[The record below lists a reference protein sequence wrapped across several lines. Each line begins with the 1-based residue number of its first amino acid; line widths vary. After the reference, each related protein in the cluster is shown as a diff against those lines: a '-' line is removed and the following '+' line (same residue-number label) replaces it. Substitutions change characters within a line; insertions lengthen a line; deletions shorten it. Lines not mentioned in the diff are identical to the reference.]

1 MRITMATR
9 PLRITLAL
17 AVVLSLLPLSAEA
30 TLAESKTFDDKVE
43 NATAIVHGR
52 LLAKESRWDNAR
64 RWILTYNR
72 FQIDKSY
79 KGLPAR
85 ELTIVTPGG
94 TVGNMTQDAVGI
106 PKFEVGG
113 EHVLFVRNTQA
124 GPTVLYFEQGAYNVV
139 ADQRGDKMVVP
150 TVSSAVLIDTQAG
163 KAVAPESP
171 RSLREFEGL
180 VRDTVKRREAV
191 RMELIEKRKKEET
204 SVWNVIKRNRALV
217 LLAVFGTVLAT
228 IQLIRRR

>member
-1 MRITMATR
+1 MATKS
-9 PLRITLAL
+9 LRITLAL
-17 AVVLSLLPLSAEA
+17 AAVLSLLPLSAEA
-30 TLAESKTFDDKVE
+30 TLAEAKSFDDKVE
-43 NATAIVHGR
+43 NASAIFLGR
-52 LLAKESRWDNAR
+52 LVSKESRWDNAH

-72 FQIDKSY
+72 FQIDKSL

-85 ELTIVTPGG
+85 EMTLVTPGG

-106 PKFEVGG
+106 PKFDVGD

-124 GPTVLYFEQGAYNVV
+124 GPTVLYFEQGAYQVV

-180 VRDTVKRREAV
+180 VRDTVKRRDAI
-191 RMELIEKRKKEET
+191 RMEMIEKRKKEEASIWRT
-204 SVWNVIKRNRALV
+204 VKRNRALV
-217 LLAVFGTVLAT
+217 LLAIFGAVLAT
-228 IQLIRRR
+228 IQLARRW

>member
-1 MRITMATR
+1 MATKS
-9 PLRITLAL
+9 LRITLAL
-17 AVVLSLLPLSAEA
+17 AAVLSLLPLTAEA
-30 TLAESKTFDDKVE
+30 TLAEAKSFDDKVE
-43 NATAIVHGR
+43 NASAIVMGR
-52 LLAKESRWDNAR
+52 LISKESRWDNAH
-64 RWILTYNR
+64 RWILTYNQ
-72 FQIDKSY
+72 FQIEKSF

-106 PKFEVGG
+106 PKFDVGG

-139 ADQRGDKMVVP
+139 ADQRGEKMVMP

-163 KAVAPESP
+163 KAVTPESP

-180 VRDTVKRREAV
+180 VRDTVKRRDAI
-191 RMELIEKRKKEET
+191 RMEMIEKRKKEEA
-204 SVWNVIKRNRALV
+204 SIWNILQRNRALV
-217 LLAVFGTVLAT
+217 LLAILGAVIAT
-228 IQLIRRR
+228 IQLVRRR